1 VLVIDLEGVK
11 VVDGDPGERAL
22 AAHLGGRPPTGQDGS
37 IPPSMHHRVELDK
50 RFLERLRTG
59 PRKAIAELLWN
70 ALDGDADVVEVRLER
85 QALGGVSR
93 IVIVDDGHG
102 MTVEDATEGFSRLGG
117 SWKARASTTREKG
130 RSLHGRE
137 GRGRFFAAALSGH
150 TRWESVAQVSA
161 TERRLTVIDIFG
173 SELDDVQIQDLG
185 ATDRAAG
192 TVVIVENFAEP
203 PTGVEADVAA
213 DALTAE
219 FAVYLTKYPVEIT
232 YDGVP
237 LDPKPLQTD
246 VTTYPLDAPDEEPAE
261 LDIVEWEK
269 DMGRRLYLCDLS
281 GTAFKDMVA
290 GVHAPGFNFTAYARW
305 NGFVAD
311 AAMELVELDSGPRS
325 EVIEAA
331 RDRLRE
337 HFRERAISRQREVI
351 EAWKAREVYPYTEPP
366 ADELEQTSRELFD
379 VVAFTAREAVGVD
392 DRTQRF
398 SLRLLKE
405 ALERDPGHLRRVL
418 EEVLDLDETKLADL
432 NALLDRT
439 TLAAIVAAGRSITDR
454 LDFLR
459 GLEEMVFDPEV
470 RGRTLERSQLHRML
484 ANETW
489 LFGEEFHLVADDES
503 LTNVLR
509 RHLRILERDEM
520 AARPVTDAEGR
531 TRIVDLMLG
540 KSIENARDRRE
551 HLVVELKAPA
561 VKLGHRELAQIR
573 DYATAVAN
581 DMQFD
586 KDRTWW
592 DFWVVSTDIADA
604 VRQQTVQRDR
614 PVGLIDEYA
623 DVNVRIWA
631 KTWGQI
637 IEDARHRLKFVRR
650 QLNYA
655 SGRDEAIEYL
665 HERYREF
672 IPQPLRRD
680 DEADGESDDY

>member
-1 VLVIDLEGVK
+1 
-11 VVDGDPGERAL
+11 
-22 AAHLGGRPPTGQDGS
+22 
-37 IPPSMHHRVELDK
+37 MHHRVELDK
-50 RFLERLRTG
+50 QFLERLRTS
-59 PRKAIAELLWN
+59 PRKAVAELLWN
-70 ALDGDADVVEVRLER
+70 AVDADADVVELRIEH
-85 QALGGVSR
+85 QELGGVSR
-93 IVIVDDGHG
+93 IVVVDDGHG
-102 MTVEDATEGFSRLGG
+102 MTVEDATEGFARLGG
-117 SWKARASTTREKG
+117 SWKARASATRGKA

-150 TRWESVAQVSA
+150 ARWESVAQVSA
-161 TERRLTVIDIFG
+161 TERRLTVIDIFNTK
-173 SELDDVQIQDLG
+173 LDDVQIQDLG
-185 ATDRAAG
+185 EPAREVG
-192 TVVIVENFAEP
+192 TTVILENFATP
-203 PTGVEADVAA
+203 PTGVEADAAA

-232 YDGVP
+232 YDGTP

-246 VTTYPLDAPDEEPAE
+246 VTTYPLDAPGGSPAE
-261 LDIVEWEK
+261 LDVVEWAK

-281 GTAFKDMVA
+281 GTAFRDELA

-305 NGFVAD
+305 DGFAAD
-311 AAMELVELDSGPRS
+311 SALELVDLDSGPTADVR
-325 EVIEAA
+325 EAA

-337 HFRERAISRQREVI
+337 HFRERARSRQREVI
-351 EAWKAREVYPYTEPP
+351 EAWKQQEVYPYTEP
-366 ADELEQTSRELFD
+366 ARDDLEQASRELFD
-379 VVAFTAREAVGVD
+379 VVAFTAREAVGSD
-392 DRTQRF
+392 TRTQRF
-398 SLRLLKE
+398 SLRLLRE

-418 EEVLDLDETKLADL
+418 EEVLDLDEAKLADL

-459 GLEEMVFDPEV
+459 ALEELVFEPEV
-470 RGRTLERSQLHRML
+470 KGRTLERSQLHRML

-489 LFGEEFHLVADDES
+489 LFAEEFHLVVDDES
-503 LTNVLR
+503 LTNLLR
-509 RHLRILERDEM
+509 KHLKILGRNEV
-520 AARPVTDAEGR
+520 AAKPVTDDKGR

-540 KSIENARDRRE
+540 KSIENAKDRRE

-561 VKLGHRELAQIR
+561 VKLGHKELAQIR

-581 DMQFD
+581 DTQFD
-586 KDRTWW
+586 KQRTWW

-604 VRQQTVQRDR
+604 ARRQTTQRDR
-614 PVGLIDEYA
+614 PVGLIDEYS

-655 SGRDEAIEYL
+655 SGRDHAIEYL
-665 HERYREF
+665 HERHRDF
-672 IPQPLRRD
+672 IPEPLRRED
-680 DEADGESDDY
+680 DDAPTDDSDD